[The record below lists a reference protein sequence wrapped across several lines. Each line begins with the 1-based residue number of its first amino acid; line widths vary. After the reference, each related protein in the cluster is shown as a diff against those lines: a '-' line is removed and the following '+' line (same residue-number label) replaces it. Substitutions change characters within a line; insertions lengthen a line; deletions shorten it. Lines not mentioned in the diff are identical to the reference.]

1 MSSAV
6 PPQMKAF
13 YAHCVALL
21 AKLDEEN
28 KKAEV
33 LRGYCASTVVLR
45 RYRSAL
51 AWQGEFEKLCK
62 LFGEPKEKTKPVRCS
77 TLCCVAA
84 RCAALQ
90 HVVLCCAMLG
100 GAVRHVA
107 RLSRGHEQN
116 KEGPAWPRCALL
128 APASAA

>member
-1 MSSAV
+1 
-6 PPQMKAF
+6 MKAF

-33 LRGYCASTVVLR
+33 LHGYCASTVVLR
-45 RYRSAL
+45 RYRAAL

-77 TLCCVAA
+77 TRCAALQHTLCCVAA
-84 RCAALQ
+84 RRA
-90 HVVLCCAMLG
+90 VL
-100 GAVRHVA
+100 RYIYIYI
-107 RLSRGHEQN
+107 
-116 KEGPAWPRCALL
+116 
-128 APASAA
+128 

>member
-1 MSSAV
+1 
-6 PPQMKAF
+6 MKAF

-33 LRGYCASTVVLR
+33 LHGYCASTVVLR
-45 RYRSAL
+45 RYRAAL

-77 TLCCVAA
+77 T
-84 RCAALQ
+84 RCAVVQ
-90 HVVLCCAMLG
+90 HAVLRCSTSCRVAIYICRRSCSACCTTS
-100 GAVRHVA
+100 
-107 RLSRGHEQN
+107 SRTRT
-116 KEGPAWPRCALL
+116 K
-128 APASAA
+128 